1 MPALKAIREWF
12 GDSYFAE
19 DGALDRA
26 KLGELVFND
35 ADARRALNKIT
46 HPGIF
51 HSQVCNQGKSKVRS
65 SGIVPW
71 PAGEVSK
78 ALPDCAISSVPV
90 H

>member
-1 MPALKAIREWF
+1 MPALKAIRERF

-46 HPGIF
+46 HPGMFQDVSI
-51 HSQVCNQGKSKVRS
+51 HASVTKGKAK
-65 SGIVPW
+65 
-71 PAGEVSK
+71 
-78 ALPDCAISSVPV
+78 CAA
-90 H
+90 